1 MNDSVKKQCL
11 TVVVPC
17 FNERDNIDYLI
28 AGFISADSQGR
39 MSNVIFVDDDSP
51 DGSSEYIKNLE
62 VDSFHVSCIRRV
74 GRTGL
79 SSAVIEGILL
89 ADSEYV
95 AVMDGDGQHDPI
107 DLISMFGRMQL
118 EGHQFIIG
126 SRFIDESLVQ
136 GHSGFRYV
144 ISKIGIRIS
153 NNILGR
159 SLTDPL
165 TGFFIF
171 KRSIFIESIRGIRPT
186 GFKILLELLYLL
198 KNVNISVVEHP
209 IAFKSRFSGKSK
221 LDTMVILEFV
231 EQMLGFMT
239 KGLFPVN
246 FLGFA
251 LVGASGIAFH
261 FAVLS
266 LLYFIID
273 RSFLFSQFAAT
284 FAAIVFNFYLN
295 NQLTFRKSRLN
306 DKDWFKGCRNFIFIC
321 SIGAI
326 VNIGVADYLF
336 GHQVPWW
343 LAALFG
349 IGAGGIFNF
358 SLAKNYVWKR

>member
-1 MNDSVKKQCL
+1 MSDSVKKQCL

-17 FNERDNIDYLI
+17 FNERGNVDHIITSLKNADTEKK
-28 AGFISADSQGR
+28 ISS
-39 MSNVIFVDDDSP
+39 VIFVDDDSP
-51 DGSSEYIKNLE
+51 DGTSEYIKSLE
-62 VDSFHVSCIRRV
+62 LNSFPVLCIRRV

-89 ADSEYV
+89 ADSKYV
-95 AVMDGDGQHDPI
+95 AVMDGDGQHDAI
-107 DLISMFGRMQL
+107 DLMSMFKRMHQ
-118 EGHQFIIG
+118 EQHQFIIG

-171 KRSIFIESIRGIRPT
+171 KRSIFVESIRGIRPT

-198 KNVNISVVEHP
+198 KYKNISVVEHP
-209 IAFKSRFSGKSK
+209 IAFKGRLSGKSK
-221 LDTMVILEFV
+221 LDSMVILEFV
-231 EQMLGFMT
+231 EQMLGFIT
-239 KGLFPVN
+239 KGFFPVN

-266 LLYFIID
+266 LIYFFID

-284 FAAIVFNFYLN
+284 FAAIIFNFYLN
-295 NQLTFRKSRLN
+295 NQLTFRKSRLE
-306 DKDWFKGCRNFIFIC
+306 DKDWFKGCLNFIFIC
-321 SIGAI
+321 SFGAI
-326 VNIGVADYLF
+326 INVGVADYLF

-349 IGAGGIFNF
+349 IGAGGSFNF
-358 SLAKNYVWKR
+358 FLAKNYVWKR